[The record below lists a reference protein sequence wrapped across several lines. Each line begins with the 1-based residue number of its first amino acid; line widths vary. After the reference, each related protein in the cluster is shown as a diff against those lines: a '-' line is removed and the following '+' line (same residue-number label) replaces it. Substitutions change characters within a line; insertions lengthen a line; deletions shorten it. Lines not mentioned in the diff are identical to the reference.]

1 MNSIQNKFE
10 FRDYGYTIIS
20 RFEKY
25 LREYC
30 KNVINMNFSDY
41 TECIPEGVMQSSQ
54 KRNKEISDFSE
65 LLENIEFIHLKEIIV
80 YKNNYNM
87 FFDKNKLTQK
97 EFVNLMDSLYAL
109 RCKIAHIRGYF
120 SKLDLDALIEESKKI
135 AFNTRFEY
143 KKYIDFIDSIEKN
156 PENLIIKTPA
166 EFVYDTKKDTEIIN
180 NLPIAD
186 YEYEGGFVGREEDK
200 SKIIK
205 MLKTSNHR
213 VITISGA
220 GGVGKTAL
228 AVSIVREVIDNN
240 LIKYD
245 GVIWVSAKE
254 NKLTYLGIEDIEP
267 TLKNYEELL
276 DTILNVMGFDINN
289 YQSIDKKEED
299 INTLF
304 DCCEKVLLIIDN
316 LETITDE
323 RIINFILDSHKNT
336 TILITSR
343 QGLGQVERRYELKE
357 LKEKEAIHLFRKI
370 SEDKSIKGLRK
381 LDDNTIKKYVNKV
394 YCYPLAI
401 KWVLGQVAI
410 GKDINNIIDN
420 INESTSDIS
429 RFCFEQ
435 IYKSLTD
442 ESKLILC
449 TLSFFEDSAEKGVI
463 KYICNI
469 DTVMFEDSISNLVL
483 LSLIIPEQKLNK
495 ENMEINTA
503 YSLLPLTRGYVRV
516 QLDSDPNPNLKRIIQ
531 ERIMTVET
539 TMEEANRASKQYRF
553 SLSNLGA
560 TTEEEK
566 VAAMLAQTAYQ
577 KYQGGN
583 YLEAVEDFK
592 KATQIAPRFSSI
604 YRNWAIIESNEEHW
618 IEADNLMSRASNL
631 SEKDTQI
638 WLVWGNIKRK
648 NNKIKEAYQYYMK
661 AYKLSPNDNIVLNSL
676 GQALTR
682 LGDYKEAH
690 SFYMKALNYQE
701 DHAQTKHIIINKTC
715 IAENLKRWSESYIN
729 DRNFKEAEIKLK
741 SALENMESVLKLD
754 SQDTKSCILYKE
766 ILLNLGFLYKREK
779 KYKLAVQYFEK
790 IRTMHSK
797 KYKEYEIVL
806 KASLEI
812 IGIYLNNNEIDKAKM
827 ILNKDLERIT
837 KFIKNS
843 KLIEKYESFYVLLN
857 NQENRIVGKVIRWDV
872 HRKFAIVEHINC
884 PGETYFAHVSNFRTF
899 INILEEEMLN
909 KTVSFIPKKE
919 EGKLSATDIMIIS
932 NDK

>member
-1 MNSIQNKFE
+1 MSSTQDKFE

-20 RFEKY
+20 RFEKF

-30 KNVINMNFSDY
+30 KTIINMNFGDY
-41 TECIPEGVMQSSQ
+41 TECIPKGVLESSQ
-54 KRNKEISDFSE
+54 KRNEEISDLSE
-65 LLENIEFIHLKEIIV
+65 ILESIDFIHLKEIIV
-80 YKNNYNM
+80 YKNNYSI
-87 FFDKNKLTQK
+87 FFDRERLAQK
-97 EFVNLMDSLYAL
+97 DFIYLMESLYEL

-120 SKLDLDALIEESKKI
+120 SKLDLTALIEESKKI
-135 AFNTRFEY
+135 AINMKFEY
-143 KKYIDFIDSIEKN
+143 KKYIEFIDLIERN
-156 PENLIIKTPA
+156 PEELIMKTPV
-166 EFVYDTKKDTEIIN
+166 EFVHYMKEDIKILN

-205 MLKTSNHR
+205 MLQNGTHR
-213 VITISGA
+213 VVTISGA
-220 GGVGKTAL
+220 GGVGKSAL
-228 AVSIVREVIDNN
+228 AVSIVREIIDRD

-245 GVIWVSAKE
+245 SVIWVSAKE

-276 DTILNVMGFDINN
+276 DTILNVMEFDNSK
-289 YQSIDKKEED
+289 YQSIAEKEED

-304 DCCEKVLLIIDN
+304 DCCDKVLIVIDN

-323 RIINFILDSHKNT
+323 RIINFILDSHRNT

-343 QGLGQVERRYELKE
+343 KGLGQVERRYELKE
-357 LKEKEAIHLFRKI
+357 LKEKEAIHLFRRI
-370 SEDKSIKGLRK
+370 SEDKNIRGLRS
-381 LDDNTIKKYVNKV
+381 LDNDTIKKYVNKV

-410 GKDINNIIDN
+410 GKDINGIIDN

-429 RFCFEQ
+429 MFCFEQ
-435 IYKSLTD
+435 IYKGLT
-442 ESKLILC
+442 EEAKLILC
-449 TLSFFEDSAEKGVI
+449 TLSFFEDSVAKGII

-469 DTVMFEDSISNLVL
+469 DEVIFEDSISDLVL

-495 ENMEINTA
+495 ENREINTA

-516 QLDSDPNPNLKRIIQ
+516 QLDLDTNLKRVIQ
-531 ERIMTVET
+531 ERVMTVEN
-539 TMEEANRASKQYRF
+539 TMEEAIRATKQYRF

-592 KATQIAPRFSSI
+592 KAVDIAPRFSSI
-604 YRNWAIIESNEEHW
+604 YRNWAIVESSEEHW
-618 IEADNLMSRASNL
+618 VEADNLMSKASNL

-648 NNKIKEAYQYYMK
+648 NNKIKEAYQYYKK
-661 AYKLSPNDNIVLNSL
+661 AYELSPNDNIVLNSL

-682 LGDYKEAH
+682 LGEYKEAH
-690 SFYMKALNYQE
+690 EVYLKALNCQDYQI
-701 DHAQTKHIIINKTC
+701 QTKHMIINKTC
-715 IAENLKRWSESYIN
+715 IAENLKRWSESFID
-729 DRNFKEAEIKLK
+729 DRNFKEAENKLK
-741 SALENMESVLKLD
+741 LALENMESVLELD
-754 SQDTKSCILYKE
+754 NQDPKSCILYKD
-766 ILLNLGFLYKREK
+766 ILLNLGFLYKRDKNYELSL
-779 KYKLAVQYFEK
+779 KYFND
-790 IRTMHSK
+790 IRTTHSK
-797 KYKEYEIVL
+797 KYKEYEMVL

-812 IGIYLNNNEIDKAKM
+812 IGIYLKTNNIEEARLIM
-827 ILNKDLERIT
+827 NKDLERIT

-843 KLIEKYESFYVLLN
+843 NLIERYESYYLLLN
-857 NQENRIVGKVIRWDV
+857 NKENRISGKIIRWDAF
-872 HRKFAIVEHINC
+872 RKFAIIKNNNC
-884 PGETYFAHVSNFRTF
+884 NGETFFAHVSNFRSF
-899 INILEEEMLN
+899 IHVLEDDISN
-909 KTVSFIPKKE
+909 RDVSFIPTKD
-919 EGKLSATDIMIIS
+919 GTKLSAIDIILEAHQ
-932 NDK
+932 N